1 MASIETE
8 YARFLE
14 YLNEQNDFGENIRR
28 LANLVRSNLRD
39 LAEVGAARRARS
51 TRLVPIALQQFEAT
65 SPDLVPQGVLAQ
77 NQADQPHLDKLE
89 VGPFRG
95 FMSPETFDLSHDIT
109 LVYGAN
115 GTGKSSFCEALET
128 AMLGYI
134 SEAQAKRVEHR
145 DYCNNVRLRRHAAPV
160 LTTRAVDGS
169 AGQLAVNES
178 LHRFCFIEKNRLDDF
193 ARIAARTPAD
203 QRQLIATLFGIDQF
217 SEFVRGFNQS
227 LDESLQLVGPKATQ
241 LKLAR
246 EKLAASEQTVN
257 SYAERI
263 EAHRRDQAA
272 LAETI
277 LAGQN
282 YEAACKWLLGTDDE
296 PGRLPTIQAQ
306 LDAPS
311 PTIQGF
317 TADRLTQLL
326 SAREHAMQQWSDASR
341 MLAVRA
347 GEVSY
352 AQLYEAVLALAE
364 GADSCPACGTD
375 LTHVRNNPF
384 DRARAGLQELA
395 DLAVLQQQEVAGQQ
409 ALSEATRA
417 LWLQMVDVM
426 AALRAACKPN
436 SARCSCLL
444 FRVRTPVSGWANGQ
458 RESNRHGITCY
469 ASSAWS
475 NNRMPLL
482 GAPGMSREQLVIE
495 RNRLDGH
502 RLAVERLRTTAEALQ
517 KEYGEAQ
524 LTITQFEEANR
535 ELIAAVESEKDIIAL
550 NQRIKAAYD
559 EYLPVL
565 HGYLGTLPAQL
576 IQGLA
581 EQAKDLYNAFNRG
594 DHGNDKLNGLWLPIA
609 ENGKIEIEFV
619 GSLGVRYDALVV
631 LSEGHIRCLGLAI
644 LLAKNIEQ
652 HCPVVIFDDV
662 VNAIDDEHRDG
673 IWRTFFEDGRLD
685 GKQVILTSHAEEFL
699 LRIQQELGAV
709 RAGEIR
715 RYKFLPHAG
724 EHELRVDA
732 DPPIK
737 NYVLLAQQALNA
749 DEKRDGLRHT
759 RPAIE
764 SLTDQLW
771 TWMGRRG
778 DGRLELK
785 LPGPRSPW
793 ELNNKCLKLRSALNR
808 MSAQYPNVVAAVAA
822 LDKLLSVNGV
832 SIEWGY
838 LNSGTH
844 DSRREQEFDRAA
856 VRTIVEAVVA
866 LDQAAVALRNG

>member
-1 MASIETE
+1 
-8 YARFLE
+8 
-14 YLNEQNDFGENIRR
+14 
-28 LANLVRSNLRD
+28 
-39 LAEVGAARRARS
+39 
-51 TRLVPIALQQFEAT
+51 
-65 SPDLVPQGVLAQ
+65 
-77 NQADQPHLDKLE
+77 
-89 VGPFRG
+89 
-95 FMSPETFDLSHDIT
+95 MSPETFDLSHDIT

-426 AALRAACKPN
+426 AALRATCQAEFGAVQLPALPGTHAGEWLGQWTEGEQPAWN
-436 SARCSCLL
+436 NLLRLVGLVEQQDAAAR
-444 FRVRTPVSGWANGQ
+444 RARN
-458 RESNRHGITCY
+458 E
-469 ASSAWS
+469 
-475 NNRMPLL
+475 
-482 GAPGMSREQLVIE
+482 REQLVIE

-844 DSRREQEFDRAA
+844 DSQRDQEFDRAA